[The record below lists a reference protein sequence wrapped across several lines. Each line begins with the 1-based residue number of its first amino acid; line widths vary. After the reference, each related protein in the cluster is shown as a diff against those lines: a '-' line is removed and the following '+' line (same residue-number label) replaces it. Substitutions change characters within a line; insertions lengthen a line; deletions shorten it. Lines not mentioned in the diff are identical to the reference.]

1 MTLCKLL
8 KVPDLHFLYVKNRDN
23 TILPKR
29 ALKIRVLQQVTGTE
43 TGMKSIAEWN
53 SSGVG
58 WYTLGFY
65 GELEVYPSFVQGQG
79 LPSLSSIIPA
89 NSWEWTKSRSDRGP
103 KGIKSLVL
111 TDIIWTTQAGSS
123 VWTEGS

>member
-43 TGMKSIAEWN
+43 TGMKSIAE
-53 SSGVG
+53 
-58 WYTLGFY
+58 
-65 GELEVYPSFVQGQG
+65 
-79 LPSLSSIIPA
+79 
-89 NSWEWTKSRSDRGP
+89 
-103 KGIKSLVL
+103 
-111 TDIIWTTQAGSS
+111 
-123 VWTEGS
+123 